1 MVLPTL
7 EKDCFLNNEI
17 NYSDPL
23 KFNTLIQPSL
33 RWGLFFIFGSTNKIK
48 PMKTIKILMLSS
60 LLAFTSCASD
70 PCVDVTC
77 YNDGVCDDGTCMCA
91 DWYEGADCSTEER
104 AKYYGSYI
112 GVMNFYDPNGDLAS
126 SSNDP
131 LVLSAGSTIN
141 EINGDGLPF
150 VLNAS
155 GMEDFN
161 IPITQDNDPDLG
173 SIFFQGNG
181 SFSGNLLSVNGSMD
195 VQGDTYTFSFTGTK

>member
-1 MVLPTL
+1 
-7 EKDCFLNNEI
+7 
-17 NYSDPL
+17 
-23 KFNTLIQPSL
+23 
-33 RWGLFFIFGSTNKIK
+33 
-48 PMKTIKILMLSS
+48 MKTIKILMLSS
-60 LLAFTSCASD
+60 ILAFTSCASD

-104 AKYYGSYI
+104 AKYYGSYT

-141 EINGDGLPF
+141 EINADGLPF

-155 GMEDFN
+155 GMEDFT

-173 SIFFQGNG
+173 SIFFQGSG

-195 VQGDTYTFSFTGTK
+195 VQGQTFTFSFTGNK

>member
-1 MVLPTL
+1 MHSTKKNSSCCPT
-7 EKDCFLNNEI
+7 K
-17 NYSDPL
+17 PL
-23 KFNTLIQPSL
+23 RTKKPSEV
-33 RWGLFFIFGSTNKIK
+33 S
-48 PMKTIKILMLSS
+48 
-60 LLAFTSCASD
+60 
-70 PCVDVTC
+70 
-77 YNDGVCDDGTCMCA
+77 CA

-104 AKYYGSYI
+104 AKYYGSYT
-112 GVMNFYDPNGDLAS
+112 GVMNFYDPNGDLAL

-131 LVLSAGSTIN
+131 LVLSADSTIN

-155 GMEDFN
+155 SMEDFT

-173 SIFFQGNG
+173 SIFYQGSG

>member
-1 MVLPTL
+1 MHSTKKNSSCCPT
-7 EKDCFLNNEI
+7 K
-17 NYSDPL
+17 PL
-23 KFNTLIQPSL
+23 RTKKPSEV
-33 RWGLFFIFGSTNKIK
+33 S
-48 PMKTIKILMLSS
+48 
-60 LLAFTSCASD
+60 
-70 PCVDVTC
+70 
-77 YNDGVCDDGTCMCA
+77 CA

-104 AKYYGSYI
+104 AKYYGSYT
-112 GVMNFYDPNGDLAS
+112 GVMNFYDPNGDLAL

-155 GMEDFN
+155 SMEDFT